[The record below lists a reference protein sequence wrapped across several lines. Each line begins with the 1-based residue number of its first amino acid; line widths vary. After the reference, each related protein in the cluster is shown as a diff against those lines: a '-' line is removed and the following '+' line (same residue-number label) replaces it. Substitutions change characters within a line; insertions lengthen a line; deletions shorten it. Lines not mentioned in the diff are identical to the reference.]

1 MKTKLDKLR
10 RKIEKF
16 LKEQETELDSKQSAT
31 DTEQQFYKGVMWGL
45 EQVLEMD
52 EIKNVKS

>member
-31 DTEQQFYKGVMWGL
+31 DTEQQFYNGAMWAL
-45 EQVLEMD
+45 EKVLETD
-52 EIKNVKS
+52 EIKNGKK